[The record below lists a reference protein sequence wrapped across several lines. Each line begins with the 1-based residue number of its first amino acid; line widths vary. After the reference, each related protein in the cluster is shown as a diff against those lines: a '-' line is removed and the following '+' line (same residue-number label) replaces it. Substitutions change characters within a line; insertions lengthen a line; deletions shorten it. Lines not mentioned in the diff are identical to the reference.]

1 MILSP
6 DLHDIERMAQSDA
19 ERRVARLLHAIPNAE
34 SVAFH
39 SVKLR
44 SHQYKQ
50 MAEAD
55 FVVLWKGVV
64 VVIEVKGG
72 GVKKFEGVW
81 YSIDRNRDSHR
92 LPTSPMEQARS
103 AMFALKDILREDG
116 VAWFAAEA
124 IVITPDTEAPP
135 SATEWKR
142 THWLAKES
150 MSPVALAKALDIVVA
165 ASPAAPHGSRR
176 ARAEELR
183 NRLFGEFTRFPV
195 VDAQRGAVIDEQNV
209 ATADQARV
217 LAGLSRNERLVVLGG
232 AGTGKSVVLA
242 EAAKQ
247 EAEAG
252 RSVLITFRSHGLL
265 DFFAPRIAG
274 RGIDVVPFDDLDGS
288 RVYDV
293 VLVDEAQDLMS
304 AEAMDLIDRVVVGT
318 RSGGRWRMFLDPN
331 NQAHVHGAFD
341 PEVFELV
348 GSDAMEYDLTVNV
361 RNTRAIVHMVQEY
374 LGSDIGDPGIV
385 NGDRI
390 QWHWTEDDDTVSSAL
405 SLAASLK
412 TSGVRASDV
421 WVIPVTA
428 AAVSDQVVDGIRIL
442 SPRGAKGLESENVIV
457 CALPHDFDDEALS
470 AFYVSVTR
478 PRVALHV
485 VATADD
491 KKRLQSLERERK
503 AT

>member
-6 DLHDIERMAQSDA
+6 DLHDIERTAQSDA
-19 ERRVARLLHAIPNAE
+19 ERRVARLLHAIPSSEA
-34 SVAFH
+34 VAFH

-64 VVIEVKGG
+64 VVVEVKGG

-92 LPTSPMEQARS
+92 LSTSPMEQARS

-116 VAWFAAEA
+116 VGWFAAEA
-124 IVITPDTEAPP
+124 VVITPDTEAPP
-135 SATEWKR
+135 AATEWKR

-150 MSPVALAKALDIVVA
+150 MSAVVLEEALDTVVA

-176 ARAEELR
+176 ARADELR
-183 NRLFGEFTRFPV
+183 NRLFGEFTRLPV
-195 VDAQRGAVIDEQNV
+195 VDAQRGAIIDEQNL

-217 LAGLSRNERLVVLGG
+217 LAGLAKNERLVVLGG

-252 RSVLITFRSHGLL
+252 RSVLITFRSRGLL
-265 DFFAPRIAG
+265 DFFAPRVAG
-274 RGIDVVPFDDLDGS
+274 RAIDVVPFDDLDAS

-304 AEAMDLIDRVVVGT
+304 ADAMDLIDRVVVGA

-331 NQAHVHGAFD
+331 NQAHIHGAFD
-341 PEVFELV
+341 PEVFELIGCRRHGV
-348 GSDAMEYDLTVNV
+348 RPDPERPEHTRDSSHGAGVLGLRRRRSRDRERGTHPVALDRRRRHRKRRSLARGLTQDERRARIGHLGNSRDGGGGFRPLSRWDSSPEPTSREGTRV
-361 RNTRAIVHMVQEY
+361 RARDRLCAPERLRRRSIVCVLRVRH
-374 LGSDIGDPGIV
+374 
-385 NGDRI
+385 
-390 QWHWTEDDDTVSSAL
+390 SSAC
-405 SLAASLK
+405 SPARR
-412 TSGVRASDV
+412 GYRRRQEE
-421 WVIPVTA
+421 I
-428 AAVSDQVVDGIRIL
+428 AVL
-442 SPRGAKGLESENVIV
+442 GA
-457 CALPHDFDDEALS
+457 D
-470 AFYVSVTR
+470 
-478 PRVALHV
+478 
-485 VATADD
+485 
-491 KKRLQSLERERK
+491 REGS
-503 AT
+503 